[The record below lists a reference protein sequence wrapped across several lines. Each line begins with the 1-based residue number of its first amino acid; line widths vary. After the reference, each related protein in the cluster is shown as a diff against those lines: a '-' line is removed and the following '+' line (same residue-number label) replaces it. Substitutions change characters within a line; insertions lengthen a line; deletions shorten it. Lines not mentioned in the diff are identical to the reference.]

1 MNKILKFIF
10 PKLFLSENE
19 RNKIIKDL
27 ETNPNFRTKDQ
38 LQDNKN
44 SLNEAKF
51 KLKKGE
57 ISSVFLPD
65 FGNQNGFKITKW
77 HFKIG
82 DVIKSGDVICDL
94 ENERLAMEFESIH
107 IGRLIA
113 ICESKNVITSG
124 MEICKI
130 EGI

>member
-1 MNKILKFIF
+1 MNKILKLFF

-19 RNKIIKDL
+19 RNEIIKNL
-27 ETNPNFRTKDQ
+27 KTNPNFRTKDE
-38 LQDNKN
+38 LSAKES
-44 SLNEAKF
+44 SLKETKF

-65 FGNQNGFKITKW
+65 FGNENGFKITKW

-82 DVIKSGDVICDL
+82 DVIKTGDVICDL
-94 ENERLAMEFESIH
+94 ENKRLAMEFEVFYT
-107 IGRLIA
+107 GRLIA
-113 ICESKNVITSG
+113 ICESKNVITTG